1 VTTDYGPAWSAGLRR
16 ADASELRGW
25 LDLAMSCADIADEL
39 ALGGLR
45 HDPAIEQ
52 KVDGSFVTE
61 VDRAIET
68 TLRTR
73 IQERFPDH
81 DIVGEEY
88 GSAIGSSGTRWYLD
102 PIDGT
107 HNFMR
112 GVPLFGTL
120 LAVER
125 DGEIQ
130 VGVVSAPALGQRWWA
145 SRGEGAWTV
154 GGGRRERR
162 RLHVSDRVDLDAVQV
177 LFRSVTDMHASRVAA
192 GFDALLPTV
201 WRERGFGD
209 FWGYALVAEGA
220 AEAMME
226 RDLAAWDLAA
236 PWILVEEAGGRITDF
251 DGDRSFSAGEGFATN
266 GLLHDVLLDRLHGR
280 AIGTALP
287 PSR

>member
-1 VTTDYGPAWSAGLRR
+1 MTTEYGPAWSAGLRR
-16 ADASELRGW
+16 ADAGELRDW
-25 LDLAMSCADIADEL
+25 LDFAMACADIADEA
-39 ALGGLR
+39 ALQGLR
-45 HDPAIEQ
+45 QEHAVDVKA
-52 KVDGSFVTE
+52 DGSFVTE
-61 VDRAIET
+61 VDRTIET
-68 TLRTR
+68 TIRSR
-73 IQERFPDH
+73 ILERFPDH
-81 DIVGEEY
+81 DIVGEEF
-88 GSAIGSSGTRWYLD
+88 GSGVGSGSTRWYLD

-130 VGVVSAPALGQRWWA
+130 VGVISAPALGQRWWA
-145 SRGEGAWTV
+145 GRGEGAWTV

-162 RLHVSDRVDLDAVQV
+162 RLHVSDRVDLDTVQV

-192 GFDALLPTV
+192 GFDQLLPTV

-226 RDLAAWDLAA
+226 RDLGPWDLAA
-236 PWILVEEAGGRITDF
+236 PWVLVEEAGGRITDF
-251 DGDRSFSAGEGFATN
+251 DGRRSFDTGESLATN
-266 GLLHDVLLDRLHGR
+266 GRLHDLLLDRLHGR
-280 AIGTALP
+280 ADGVALP
-287 PSR
+287 PTR